1 MITLNG
7 EDFEI
12 IIQETPDYDNDVS
25 VVLGTPEHVF
35 ESGINYLY
43 LVVVIYV
50 QIIMKLNEFK
60 CVEMCSLWFVC

>member
-12 IIQETPDYDNDVS
+12 IIQETSDYDNNVS

-35 ESGINYLY
+35 EPGINYLY
-43 LVVVIYV
+43 LVVVVNYV
-50 QIIMKLNEFK
+50 QMIMKLNEFK
-60 CVEMCSLWFVC
+60 CVLF